1 MPTRRRYPF
10 RRRRRFRRR
19 QALGLAT
26 RSRMF
31 PRRLAR
37 KRYQGVDTKLFYF
50 KRNATALSDA
60 DGKYF
65 ANFNARSINGGTPAT
80 PLFPQFAQVKDLYD
94 QYKVLGITIRFFPAN
109 VGIEPDSALF
119 TSNALLRGTTV
130 VWNDQRTDT
139 GVTVPT
145 SVTQVIN
152 NSSMRMMA
160 SRRYFSRSIFRAKG
174 YPAWANIQAPATE
187 DSWNGS
193 INVFVEGA
201 TPAVI
206 TPPAQ
211 TPILFYFTVT
221 YKVLF
226 RGRRSE

>member
-1 MPTRRRYPF
+1 MVTKRNWAKRTKRKHRRKPAVLATKPQMIPR
-10 RRRRRFRRR
+10 
-19 QALGLAT
+19 GLAY
-26 RSRMF
+26 
-31 PRRLAR
+31 

-50 KRNATALSDA
+50 RRNAEALSDA

-65 ANFNARSINGGTPAT
+65 ANFNARSIAGGTATT

-119 TSNALLRGTTV
+119 TSNALLRGQTV

-145 SVTQVIN
+145 SISQVIN
-152 NSSMRMMA
+152 NASMRMMS
-160 SRRYFSRSIFRAKG
+160 SRRYFTRSIFRAKG

-187 DSWNGS
+187 DPWNGS

-206 TPPAQ
+206 TPPTQ

-221 YKVLF
+221 YKVVF